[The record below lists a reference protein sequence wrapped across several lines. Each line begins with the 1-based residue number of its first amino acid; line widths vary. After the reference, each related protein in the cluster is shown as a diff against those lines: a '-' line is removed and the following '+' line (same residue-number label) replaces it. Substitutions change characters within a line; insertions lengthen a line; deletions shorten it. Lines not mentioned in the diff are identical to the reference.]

1 MSKTDIIV
9 VIRFNMNEFEK
20 RSIKTNAKK
29 EAVEGILENWIRSQL
44 GAGKDTNKIKEKE
57 EYEIVIKL
65 DLDGDIFHTSSD
77 TGNKS
82 LTCGLVMDVFSNLK
96 KIPISNIA

>member
-1 MSKTDIIV
+1 MSKTDIVIV
-9 VIRFNMNEFEK
+9 INFNMKESK
-20 RSIKTNAKK
+20 KISIKTNAKE

-44 GAGKDTNKIKEKE
+44 GAGKDTNKIKERE

-65 DLDGDIFHTSSD
+65 DLDGDVFHTSSD

-82 LTCGLVMDVFSNLK
+82 LTCGLVMHVFSNLK
-96 KIPISNIA
+96 KIPIHSLT

>member
-1 MSKTDIIV
+1 MSKTDIVV
-9 VIRFNMNEFEK
+9 VIKFNIEEPEETL
-20 RSIKTNAKK
+20 IKTNAKK
-29 EAVEGILENWIRSQL
+29 EAVEGILENWIRSQM
-44 GAGKDTNKIKEKE
+44 GAGKDTAKSVIKDI
-57 EYEIVIKL
+57 YEIVIKL

-82 LTCGLVMDVFSNLK
+82 LTCGLVIDVFTNLK